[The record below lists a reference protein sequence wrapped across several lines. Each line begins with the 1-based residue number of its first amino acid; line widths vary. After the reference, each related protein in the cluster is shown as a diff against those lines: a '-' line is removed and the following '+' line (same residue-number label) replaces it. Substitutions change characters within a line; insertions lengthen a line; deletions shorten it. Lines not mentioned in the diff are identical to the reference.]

1 MINANECKVGNR
13 FIRELHNERG
23 LEYDHDF
30 VLTEEWMGKLFG
42 SNIGIA
48 LQDLF
53 PIPLTPE
60 ILEACGFRLDSESQY
75 RCAYNGITR
84 LDKVYAESIFSGD
97 DPNLHIDCIMDA
109 EGKEVRR
116 IGVNGFVY
124 LGMYGNA
131 GTPVDLKYLHQLQN
145 CYYFLTNKE
154 LIYQP

>member
-53 PIPLTPE
+53 PIPITPE
-60 ILEACGFRLDSESQY
+60 ILEACGFEYEHGQIEMYRNNNIWMYWDGKSLSANFGHIEQLDVEIS
-75 RCAYNGITR
+75 T
-84 LDKVYAESIFSGD
+84 
-97 DPNLHIDCIMDA
+97 
-109 EGKEVRR
+109 
-116 IGVNGFVY
+116 
-124 LGMYGNA
+124 
-131 GTPVDLKYLHQLQN
+131 LHQLQN
-145 CYYFLTNKE
+145 LYFALTNKE
-154 LIYQP
+154 LTYNPKKP

>member
-1 MINANECKVGNR
+1 MINANELRIGNWVDFCYKHKGEYKRRSCQVISIEEKKVV
-13 FIRELHNERG
+13 
-23 LEYDHDF
+23 
-30 VLTEEWMGKLFG
+30 VLDKGVSLVDEFY
-42 SNIGIA
+42 
-48 LQDLF
+48 

-154 LIYQP
+154 LIYKV